1 LYNVPVGFSR
11 PLLDYQQAGP
21 GIAGQ
26 EFFVRLFGTIVK
38 IPVERQSLM
47 DPRADKL

>member
-1 LYNVPVGFSR
+1 LYNVPVGLSR

-21 GIAGQ
+21 GSLVG
-26 EFFVRLFGTIVK
+26 FFVRLFGTIVK